1 MVHNA
6 TSWKRVDVTDPLFRF
21 NASMNMH
28 QRAPLA
34 SLHLLPMQVFLSDE
48 GRGEAGAAQARLA
61 AVRAGLSRAHGPN
74 LERLKVLHG
83 NFSPELAT

>member
-48 GRGEAGAAQARLA
+48 GRGEAGRGAGAAGSGARGA
-61 AVRAGLSRAHGPN
+61 EPRAWA
-74 LERLKVLHG
+74 
-83 NFSPELAT
+83 